1 MLKDAVSNPIYS
13 VAATHQVM
21 SSKQNKCG
29 LSIGKNRM
37 HRLTKHSATYE
48 IWELTAHNK
57 EELKTMLIMRIK
69 ENKNVNYREE
79 ERNKT

>member
-1 MLKDAVSNPIYS
+1 VGY
-13 VAATHQVM
+13 V
-21 SSKQNKCG
+21 
-29 LSIGKNRM
+29 GKNRM